1 MLLLTDHT
9 DRESSVPLRPLPYCN
24 VLSMQF
30 SGFLQNLPTRHA
42 VFFSHDGPY
51 TIRLANGGIAH
62 SFESLTPSG
71 TSTKVISRLICHAS
85 GEVPIF

>member
-62 SFESLTPSG
+62 SFG
-71 TSTKVISRLICHAS
+71 VISHTIWYVNQGHFSTHLPCI
-85 GEVPIF
+85 G